1 MIDAARKDMA
11 RPTRRFVRS
20 AAATVLV
27 VAGLTVVAGFTEAVP
42 AAEPMP
48 PEAVATESLWR
59 HVRGSE
65 QIRDTRQVAPDWHE
79 ADGGRLT
86 LRSGISD
93 TPSWSWATIPAP
105 AGGWD
110 LTRRA
115 AVEATIVNR
124 GASAVEVA
132 LWVVGERGMDASGD
146 FHKLAPG
153 ESRPFSC
160 TLRPRFPDGTPA
172 LDPRWI
178 SGVRVMLTRPPAD
191 TTLDVTSLVATGDA
205 PPWQPIDG
213 RLEPPPIEEGAPAA
227 GRRVRRRLSS
237 GADTGLHHLLYLP
250 IDWRPGRRYPVVVE
264 YPGNVHFVPGCY
276 STGLPDQCVI
286 GYGMSRGEGTIW
298 LSMPFV
304 DRGRTAIVENGWGDP
319 DDTADYCVDVVE
331 DVCARFGGDRDRV
344 VLTGFSRGAIACGYI
359 GLGNDRI
366 AALWRG
372 FHVCQHFD
380 GDGWGGADMAG
391 AVGRARRFRG
401 RSVFHTDNPE
411 ERVRP
416 VTEALGVPSIFVASG
431 LGGHA
436 TAMFLDDRPSTQSL
450 RRWYGELTEAKP

>member
-1 MIDAARKDMA
+1 MK
-11 RPTRRFVRS
+11 
-20 AAATVLV
+20 AAAHLLVRLAWSIGAAVLV
-27 VAGLTVVAGFTEAVP
+27 AAASTIAIT

-48 PEAVATESLWR
+48 DRIAPESLWR
-59 HVRGSE
+59 HIRGTE
-65 QIRDTRQVAPDWHE
+65 QLGDARRVAPEWHE

-86 LRSGISD
+86 LRAEMPD
-93 TPSWSWATIPAP
+93 TKSWSWVTIPAP

-124 GASAVEVA
+124 GAAAVEAA
-132 LWVVGERGMDASGD
+132 LWVVGERGMEASGD
-146 FHKLAPG
+146 VCSLAPG
-153 ESRPFSC
+153 SSRTFAC

-172 LDPRWI
+172 LDPRRV
-178 SGVRVMLTRPPAD
+178 SGVRVMLTRPPAA
-191 TTLDVTSLVATGDA
+191 TTLDVTGLVATGDA

-213 RLEPPPIEEGAPAA
+213 RIEPPPIEEGTPAA
-227 GRRVRRRLSS
+227 GRRVRRRLA
-237 GADTGLHHLLYLP
+237 ADTGTGIHHLLYLP
-250 IDWRPGRRYPVVVE
+250 VDWRPGARYPVVVE

-276 STGLPDQCVI
+276 STGLPDQCAI
-286 GYGMSRGEGTIW
+286 GYGMSRGAGTIW
-298 LSMPFV
+298 LSMPFI
-304 DRGRTAIVENGWGDP
+304 DRDRDAIVEDGWGDP

-331 DVCARFGGDRDRV
+331 DVCARFGGDHDRL

-359 GLGNDRI
+359 GLRTDRI

-391 AVGRARRFRG
+391 AVDRAGRFRG

-416 VTEALGVPSIFVASG
+416 VTESLGVPSIFVASG

-450 RRWYGELTEAKP
+450 CRWYAELTGPAP

>member
-1 MIDAARKDMA
+1 MKTTAR
-11 RPTRRFVRS
+11 RLVLVRS
-20 AAATVLV
+20 AEAVVLAVAGATV
-27 VAGLTVVAGFTEAVP
+27 GLP
-42 AAEPMP
+42 AAEPTP
-48 PEAVATESLWR
+48 DRIPAESLWP
-59 HVRGSE
+59 HVQGTG
-65 QIRDTRQVAPDWHE
+65 QLGDTRQVTPEWHE

-86 LRSGISD
+86 LRSGTSD

-115 AVEATIVNR
+115 SVEATIVNR
-124 GASAVEVA
+124 GPAVVEVA
-132 LWVVGERGMDASGD
+132 VWVVGERGMDASGD
-146 FHKLAPG
+146 FHKLSPG
-153 ESRPFSC
+153 ERTTFSC
-160 TLRPRFPDGTPA
+160 TLRPRFPDGTAA
-172 LDPRWI
+172 LDPRRI
-178 SGVRVMLTRPPAD
+178 SGVRVMLTRPPAA

-205 PPWQPIDG
+205 PPWQPTDG
-213 RLEPPPIEEGAPAA
+213 RLEPPPIEEGVPGP

-237 GADTGLHHLLYLP
+237 DAGTGIQHLLYLP
-250 IDWRPGRRYPVVVE
+250 VDWRPGGRYPVVVE
-264 YPGNVHFVPGCY
+264 YPGNIHFVPGCY
-276 STGLPDQCVI
+276 STGLPDQCAI
-286 GYGMSRGEGTIW
+286 GFGMSRGAGTIW

-304 DRGRTAIVENGWGDP
+304 DRGRSAIAENGWGDP

-331 DVCARFGGDRDRV
+331 DVCARFGGDRDRL

-359 GLGNDRI
+359 GLRNESI

-372 FHVCQHFD
+372 FHVCQHYD
-380 GDGWGGADMAG
+380 GDGWGAADMAG
-391 AVGRARRFRG
+391 AVERARRFRG

-436 TAMFLDDRPSTQSL
+436 TAMFLDDRPSTVSL
-450 RRWYGELTEAKP
+450 RRWYAELTDAKP